1 MCRIVVVFTGAF
13 LIPYTLMLMTTGLPL
28 FFMEL
33 AVGQFSSLGSVGVW
47 KICPF
52 FAGSF
57 GRERGM
63 NNSN

>member
-1 MCRIVVVFTGAF
+1 LAILTGAF
-13 LIPYTLMLMTTGLPL
+13 LIPYTVMLTATGLPL

-52 FAGSF
+52 FAG
-57 GRERGM
+57 
-63 NNSN
+63 